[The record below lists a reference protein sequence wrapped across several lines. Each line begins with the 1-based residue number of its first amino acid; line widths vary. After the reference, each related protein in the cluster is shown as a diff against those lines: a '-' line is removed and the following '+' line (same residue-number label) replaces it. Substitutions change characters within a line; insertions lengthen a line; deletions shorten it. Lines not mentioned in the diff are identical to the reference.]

1 MDAISTDTAQAAR
14 LTNTTST
21 GRKVRRLSAV
31 LRSLAESRK
40 ERLTIT
46 EITHAFGD
54 HAFAAVMLVFG
65 LISIASLIPGATFI
79 TGAPI
84 VLAAW
89 QVVTGGKH
97 FWMPKKIGDKTVAP
111 ADIGRLNARF
121 LPKLRWAERK
131 LAPRARF
138 LFGPIG
144 TRIIGIVCL
153 VLSVIIILPIPGG
166 NMLPGAAVAMLA
178 LGLISR
184 DGLAIL
190 AGVVTGVGSVV
201 FLIVAYSWVIT
212 KVIQFLSNLFG
223 AG

>member
-1 MDAISTDTAQAAR
+1 MDAISTDPAQAAR
-14 LTNTTST
+14 LTNNTST
-21 GRKVRRLSAV
+21 GRKVRRLSAI

-65 LISIASLIPGATFI
+65 LISIASLVPGATLI
-79 TGAPI
+79 TGAPM

-89 QVVTGGKH
+89 QIVRGGKH
-97 FWMPKKIGDKTVAP
+97 LWLPKRIADKSVAP
-111 ADIGRLNARF
+111 ADIARLNARF

-131 LAPRARF
+131 LTPRLRF
-138 LFGPIG
+138 FFGPIG
-144 TRIIGIVCL
+144 TRFIGLLCL
-153 VLSVIIILPIPGG
+153 GLSLVILMPIPGG
-166 NMLPGAAVAMLA
+166 NMLPGAAVAILS

-190 AGVVTGVGSVV
+190 AGAATGVGSVL
-201 FLIVAYSWVIT
+201 FLVVAYGYAIRAA
-212 KVIQFLSNLFG
+212 IRFLQNLFG

>member
-1 MDAISTDTAQAAR
+1 MDAIPTDAAQAGR
-14 LTNTTST
+14 LTNGTST
-21 GRKVRRLSAV
+21 SRKVRRLSAI
-31 LRSLAESRK
+31 LRSLAESRQ

-46 EITHAFGD
+46 EITFAFGD

-65 LISIASLIPGATFI
+65 LISIASLIPGATLI

-89 QVVTGGKH
+89 GIVIGAKH
-97 FWMPKKIGDKTVAP
+97 VWMPKKIGDKTVAP

-131 LAPRARF
+131 LAPRMTF

-144 TRIIGIVCL
+144 TRLIGLVCL
-153 VLSVIIILPIPGG
+153 ALSVIIILPIPGG
-166 NMLPGAAVAMLA
+166 NMLPGAAVSILA

-184 DGLAIL
+184 DGLAVL
-190 AGVVTGVGSVV
+190 AGIATAIASVV
-201 FLIVAYSWVIT
+201 VLVVIYGV
-212 KVIQFLSNLFG
+212 VIWGAIQGLSKLFG
-223 AG
+223 